1 MGQKPQRTSMNAK
14 KLELQSK
21 YEQFDLDKD
30 GVVTDQ
36 EIDRAKEMID
46 LELREEKSEAQKLM
60 AWLAIIVMTITTIVL
75 FTPLIPDSRVSAL
88 SDLLGLFYFSLCGIV
103 GTYMGATA
111 FMHKPSK

>member
-21 YEQFDLDKD
+21 YEQFDKD